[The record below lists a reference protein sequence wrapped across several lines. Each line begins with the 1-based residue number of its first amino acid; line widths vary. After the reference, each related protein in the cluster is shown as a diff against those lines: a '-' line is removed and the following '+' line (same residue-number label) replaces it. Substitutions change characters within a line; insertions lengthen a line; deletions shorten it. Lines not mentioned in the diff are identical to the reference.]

1 MTPGTLRRLFSCAG
15 LAACL
20 SGGSLARLAV
30 AQATER
36 EADTAP
42 RLIDV
47 ALPHA
52 SLRGGLL
59 FTDHQTRARVDSELL
74 GTGTLVD
81 VERELGLDEWTR
93 DARIDASL
101 RIGKR
106 HQIQAGYVALTR
118 RGRASLNRS
127 IQWGDAVLSVDVEV
141 ESRVDVTLIP
151 ITYRYS
157 VIQNGRMDLG
167 VSAGVFALFL
177 DAGVVAQ
184 AASVNERGSAEFP
197 LPVIGADGVVALFP
211 RLFLTGGGRYFALRV
226 SGVDGVWREFRSAVE
241 YFPTAG
247 LGVGVGYR
255 VVSLEADATGGILSR
270 PEGTLLYLDY
280 EFTGPNVYLT
290 LSL

>member
-1 MTPGTLRRLFSCAG
+1 MACVAGGPLSRRAP
-15 LAACL
+15 
-20 SGGSLARLAV
+20 
-30 AQATER
+30 AQTTER
-36 EADTAP
+36 EADGQP
-42 RLIDV
+42 RLIDL
-47 ALPHA
+47 ALPRA

-74 GTGTLVD
+74 GPGTLVD
-81 VERELGLDEWTR
+81 VERELGLDERTR
-93 DARIDASL
+93 DARVDASF

-106 HQIQAGYVALTR
+106 HQVQAGYVALTR
-118 RGRASLNRS
+118 RGRASLSRS

-141 ESRVDVTLIP
+141 ESRVDLTLVP

-157 VIQNGRMDLG
+157 VIQNDRVDLG

-177 DAGVVAQ
+177 DAGVVART
-184 AASVNERGSAEFP
+184 ASVDERGSAEFP
-197 LPVIGADGVVALFP
+197 LPVMGADGVVALFP

-226 SGVDGVWREFRSAVE
+226 NGVDGVWREFRSAVE

-255 VVSLEADATGGILSR
+255 IVSLEADATGGILSR

-280 EFTGPNVYLT
+280 EFAGPNIYLT